1 MNWNTKLLVGLLA
14 AMGFAATAGAQTTQV
29 LRMGLNPTYPP
40 FESKSPSGD
49 LQGFDIDVGNAICK
63 KLNARCVWVEND
75 FDGLI
80 PALQARKFDVVNSAM
95 NITEKRKQ
103 VIDFTA
109 PIYVVPIQLV
119 ARKAAKL
126 QPTPAGMRG
135 RTVGVMRGTTQEAY
149 LQKHWAKTGTE
160 IVSYQDQAQV
170 FSDLIAGRIDG
181 AVQESQTAL
190 DGLLSKPEGR
200 DFEFAGEP
208 LVDPSTLGVGTGL
221 GIRKGDAALRE
232 KLQGAIAALKQDGT
246 LSTLSQKYFKRD
258 IIAKD

>member
-1 MNWNTKLLVGLLA
+1 MKWKIKLVVGLLA
-14 AMGFAATAGAQTTQV
+14 AIGFAASASAQSSQV

-63 KLNARCVWVEND
+63 KLNVRCVWVEND

-103 VIDFTA
+103 IIDFTP
-109 PIYVVPIQLV
+109 PIYIVPIQLV
-119 ARKAAKL
+119 ARKAAQL
-126 QPTPAGMRG
+126 QPTPAGMKG
-135 RTVGVMRGTTQEAY
+135 KTVGVMRGTTQENY
-149 LQKHWAKTGTE
+149 LQKHWAKSGVE

-170 FSDLIAGRIDG
+170 FADLIAGRIDG

-200 DFEFAGEP
+200 DFDFAGP
-208 LVDPSTLGVGTGL
+208 ALVDPATLGVGTGL
-221 GIRKGDAALRE
+221 GIRKGDDALRE
-232 KLQGAIAALKQDGT
+232 KLVAAIAALKQDGT
-246 LSTLSQKYFKRD
+246 LTALSQKYFKRD
-258 IIAKD
+258 IIARD